1 MVVLV
6 VLVVEVVGAVAVAV
20 AVVVA
25 AVVVVVEYLY
35 LKRIIV
41 ETPQPGLVA
50 PVLRFPLLSREQ
62 Q

>member
-6 VLVVEVVGAVAVAV
+6 VLVVEVAGAVAV

-25 AVVVVVEYLY
+25 AVVVVEYLY

-41 ETPQPGLVA
+41 EPPQPGLVA

>member
-25 AVVVVVEYLY
+25 AVVVVEYLY

-50 PVLRFPLLSREQ
+50 PVLRFPLLSCEQ

>member
-25 AVVVVVEYLY
+25 AVVVVEYLY

>member
-25 AVVVVVEYLY
+25 AVVAVEYLY

>member
-25 AVVVVVEYLY
+25 AVVVVEYLY

-41 ETPQPGLVA
+41 ETPQAGLVA

>member
-1 MVVLV
+1 MLV

-25 AVVVVVEYLY
+25 AVVVVEYLY

>member
-25 AVVVVVEYLY
+25 AVVVVEYLY
-35 LKRIIV
+35 PKRIIV